1 MTGRFF
7 FGCRENSQGAIGKV
21 KGMKKRKVVMD
32 AEGIERS
39 LTRVAYQIVE
49 KNKGVEDV
57 VLVGIQKGGILLAER
72 LGKKISQI
80 EGVPIPVGKLDIT
93 LYRDDIMKS
102 GKQRALGK
110 TDIPFSLN
118 GKKVVLVDDV
128 LFTGRTIRAAMDA
141 LMDFGRPMLIELA
154 VLIDRGHRE
163 LPIRADFV
171 GKNLPSSQ
179 SEEVLVKLSKR
190 KTSDSVSIE
199 ETF

>member
-1 MTGRFF
+1 MPGRAQT
-7 FGCRENSQGAIGKV
+7 EEV

-32 AEGIERS
+32 AEAIERS

-49 KNKGVEDV
+49 KNKGVEDL
-57 VLVGIQKGGILLAER
+57 VLIGIQKGGVLLAER
-72 LGKKISQI
+72 LGKKISAI

-102 GKQRALGK
+102 GKQLEIGK

-118 GKKVVLVDDV
+118 SKKVVIVDDV

-141 LMDFGRPMLIELA
+141 LMDFGRPTLIQLA

-163 LPIRADFV
+163 IPIRADFV

>member
-1 MTGRFF
+1 MPGRAQT
-7 FGCRENSQGAIGKV
+7 EEV

-32 AEGIERS
+32 AEAIERS

-49 KNKGVEDV
+49 KNKGVEDL
-57 VLVGIQKGGILLAER
+57 VLIGIQKGGVLLAER
-72 LGKKISQI
+72 LGRKISAI

-102 GKQRALGK
+102 GKQREIGK

-118 GKKVVLVDDV
+118 GKKVVIVDDV

-141 LMDFGRPMLIELA
+141 LMDFGRPRLIQLA

-163 LPIRADFV
+163 IPIRADFV

>member
-1 MTGRFF
+1 MPGRAQT
-7 FGCRENSQGAIGKV
+7 EEV
-21 KGMKKRKVVMD
+21 KDMKKRKVVMD
-32 AEGIERS
+32 AEAIERS

-49 KNKGVEDV
+49 KNKGVEGL
-57 VLVGIQKGGILLAER
+57 VLIGIQKGGVLLAER
-72 LGKKISQI
+72 LGRKISAI
-80 EGVPIPVGKLDIT
+80 EGVPIPAGKLDIT

-102 GKQRALGK
+102 GKQLEIGK

-118 GKKVVLVDDV
+118 GKKVVIVDDV

-141 LMDFGRPMLIELA
+141 LMDFGRPKLIQLA

-163 LPIRADFV
+163 IPIRADFV

>member
-1 MTGRFF
+1 
-7 FGCRENSQGAIGKV
+7 
-21 KGMKKRKVVMD
+21 MKKRKVVMD

-39 LTRVAYQIVE
+39 LTRVAYQILE
-49 KNKGVEDV
+49 KNKGVEDL
-57 VLVGIQKGGILLAER
+57 VLIGIQKGGVLLAER
-72 LGKKISQI
+72 LGRKISAI

-102 GKQRALGK
+102 GKQHEIGK

-118 GKKVVLVDDV
+118 GKKVVIVDDV

-141 LMDFGRPMLIELA
+141 LMDFGRPTLIQLA

-163 LPIRADFV
+163 IPIRADFV

-190 KTSDSVSIE
+190 KTSDAVIIE